1 VLHAARWK
9 YRTKK
14 IAKKS
19 PSGHHR
25 TNLAGYTFATKAC
38 IDNRKKDL
46 LSSNVSTT
54 YAHNMVNFGPLAA
67 EIGPVAWGHPCK
79 FQQVSRL
86 GSVTAR
92 HSWWASTKLCGVE
105 QMAPPIFSRAAI
117 VLGIGPHF

>member
-46 LSSNVSTT
+46 LSSNISTT

-67 EIGPVAWGHPCK
+67 EIGPVAWGAPLQISTGFASWKRYC
-79 FQQVSRL
+79 
-86 GSVTAR
+86 TA
-92 HSWWASTKLCGVE
+92 LVVGVN
-105 QMAPPIFSRAAI
+105 QTSQR
-117 VLGIGPHF
+117 